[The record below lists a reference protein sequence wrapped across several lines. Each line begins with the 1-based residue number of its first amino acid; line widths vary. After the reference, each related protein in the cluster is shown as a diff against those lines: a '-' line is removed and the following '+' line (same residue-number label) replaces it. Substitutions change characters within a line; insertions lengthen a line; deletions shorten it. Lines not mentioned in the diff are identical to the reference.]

1 MEVYFLIAVAIVIAW
16 ILIRAAG
23 GGRRP
28 DEVSPTE
35 RAGGNESAVSHQQW
49 VVRDPV
55 CGAVGPVTQASATA
69 EHAGQRF
76 HFCSERCRDLF
87 VEHPHQYISS
97 VDLAGET
104 SVFEPRETE
113 PPRRLTLLDWR
124 VVALALASFFAL
136 TYVLSVLFGLLFPQ
150 WAMYELWGRLLPGFT
165 WLSWGSF
172 LVGLVGSVAYG
183 FYIALVFCP
192 LFNLLSRRL
201 RERNGKVQG
210 AGEGI

>member
-28 DEVSPTE
+28 DEDAPTAPV
-35 RAGGNESAVSHQQW
+35 AGQESAASDRHW
-49 VVRDPV
+49 TVRDPV
-55 CGAVGPVTQASATA
+55 CGAVGPVAEASAVA
-69 EHAGQRF
+69 EHSGQRF
-76 HFCSERCRDLF
+76 HFCSERCKDLF
-87 VEHPHQYISS
+87 VAEPRQYISPADRPVEGAVS
-97 VDLAGET
+97 
-104 SVFEPRETE
+104 EPREME
-113 PPRRLTLLDWR
+113 PARPLTLLDWR
-124 VVALALASFFAL
+124 VVGLALASFFVL

-172 LVGLVGSVAYG
+172 LLGLVGSIAYG
-183 FYIALVFCP
+183 LYIALVFCP
-192 LFNLLSRRL
+192 LYNLISRL
-201 RERNGKVQG
+201 RERNGTVQG